1 MTNIY
6 GLYDPRRP
14 HVIMYVGKGMEGRA
28 RHHWKL
34 FLAKGVTTNALLRA
48 WFEKLRAAH
57 IEPRWRFIE
66 EGVPD
71 AQWGNRERYWI
82 AWWKERNPGL
92 CNVAPG
98 GNAWPRES
106 SRLGGLIGGRKG
118 GRTRAEWANKYPA
131 QARAISRKGGRIGG
145 RKGGRARAKW
155 AKKYHEQASANGRKA
170 GLIGTHNRWHIA
182 RDRLNP
188 LCKLCVGTTRLTNE

>member
-98 GNAWPRES
+98 GNAWPPGRVHDWAVS
-106 SRLGGLIGGRKG
+106 SVV
-118 GRTRAEWANKYPA
+118 
-131 QARAISRKGGRIGG
+131 ARAVAPVPSGQISIPRRP
-145 RKGGRARAKW
+145 ARLVAK
-155 AKKYHEQASANGRKA
+155 AVASAVAKAVAPAPSGRRS
-170 GLIGTHNRWHIA
+170 ITSRPVQTVA
-182 RDRLNP
+182 RPDSSVP
-188 LCKLCVGTTRLTNE
+188 TTVGTSRETG